1 MHDFLKEAD
10 PSRLVHYEGIF
21 HYRASE
27 AASDMEST
35 MYAKPQEVEKYA
47 TSNPSK
53 PYIICEYS
61 HAMGNSCGGLHLY
74 WELFEKYDI
83 LQGAFIWDWIDQAI
97 RTQTADGI
105 EYLAYGGDFNESRMT
120 AISAETA

>member
-1 MHDFLKEAD
+1 
-10 PSRLVHYEGIF
+10 
-21 HYRASE
+21 
-27 AASDMEST
+27 
-35 MYAKPQEVEKYA
+35 
-47 TSNPSK
+47 
-53 PYIICEYS
+53 
-61 HAMGNSCGGLHLY
+61 MGNSCGGLHLY

>member
-1 MHDFLKEAD
+1 
-10 PSRLVHYEGIF
+10 
-21 HYRASE
+21 
-27 AASDMEST
+27 MEST

-83 LQGAFIWDWIDQAI
+83 LQ
-97 RTQTADGI
+97 
-105 EYLAYGGDFNESRMT
+105 EHLYGTGLTKRSVPKRPTVSN
-120 AISAETA
+120 I